1 MNKKILLSA
10 AIASSAF
17 APQLLSAKGVESKER
32 PDVLFIFIDDLTFNG
47 LNALGDKE
55 IISPNMDKL
64 VNSGVKF
71 VNNYNMGGW
80 NGAISQAS
88 RTQLITG
95 MTIWNAYKQQEDN
108 KFADI
113 KAKRTLWPQV
123 MSDAGYQTYHTG
135 KWHMSHVSPGQIFD
149 KVEGLSGGMMKDY
162 YVFKAPTNGV
172 PNTYLGYERPLS
184 RDDNSWQPWDKSNGG
199 YWKEDGEHWSVKQ
212 ANFLINYMEANK
224 DSEKPLFMSIAFN
237 APHDPRQS
245 PKEFVDMYD
254 IDKIKIPKSFQPEHP
269 DMELMGC
276 GKTLRDEELAPWP
289 RTEYAVQKHRQ
300 EYYALI
306 THLDVQIGR
315 IMEELQKTGR
325 ADNTLIVFSADN
337 GLAIGKHGL
346 WGKQNMYEHSL
357 KVPLVFSGL
366 DLPKGETRKQL
377 TYMQDLVPTV
387 LEIAG
392 IEKPS
397 NMDFVSELNVVKD
410 GKQPS
415 NHEAIYGGYLDV
427 QRMVRN
433 ERYKLFMIPKAKSV
447 MLFDVVKDPD
457 ETKNLYGNPKY
468 ADEVKK
474 LAAQYLMTSKKAGD
488 IYDIPAIFPEIFG
501 SLK

>member
-1 MNKKILLSA
+1 MLTSAIFSANAAQAKK
-10 AIASSAF
+10 
-17 APQLLSAKGVESKER
+17 
-32 PDVLFIFIDDLTFNG
+32 PDVLFIFVDDMTFDG
-47 LNALGDKE
+47 LNALGNKQ

-64 VNSGVKF
+64 VKSGVRF
-71 VNNYNMGGW
+71 MNNYNMGGW

-88 RTQLITG
+88 RTQLMTG
-95 MTIWNAYKQQEDN
+95 MGIWNAFKEQEKDHF
-108 KFADI
+108 KSLVEQ
-113 KAKRTLWPQV
+113 RTLWPQV
-123 MSDAGYQTYHTG
+123 MSDAGYKTYHTG
-135 KWHMSHVSPGQIFD
+135 KWHMWYVSPTKIFD
-149 KVEGLSGGMMKDY
+149 KTEGLSGGMMSDHY
-162 YVFKAPTNGV
+162 DFKTPTYGK

-184 RDDNSWQPWDKSNGG
+184 KDDNSWQPWDTSNGG
-199 YWKEDGEHWSVKQ
+199 YWKGEKHWSVMQ
-212 ANFLINYMEANK
+212 ADYLISYMKANK
-224 DSEKPLFMSIAFN
+224 DSKEPLFMSIAFN

-245 PKEFVDMYD
+245 PKEYVDMYD
-254 IDKIKIPKSFQPEHP
+254 VNKIKVPKSFQPEQP

-289 RTEYAVQKHRQ
+289 RTEYAVQKHCQ

-315 IMEELQKTGR
+315 IMEELKKTGR

-337 GLAIGKHGL
+337 GLALGKHGL
-346 WGKQNMYEHSL
+346 LGKQNMYEHSL

-366 DLPKGETRKQL
+366 GLPKGEVRNQL

-387 LEIAG
+387 FELVG
-392 IEKPS
+392 IQKPS
-397 NMDFVSELNVVKD
+397 NMDFISELNVVKN

-433 ERYKLFMIPKAKSV
+433 ERYKLFLIPKAKTAF
-447 MLFDVVKDPD
+447 LYDVVKDPE
-457 ETKNLYGNPKY
+457 ETKNLYGDPKY
-468 ADEVKK
+468 AAEVKK
-474 LAAQYLMTSKKAGD
+474 LAAQYLKASKQAGD
-488 IYDIPAIFPEIFG
+488 MYDIPAIYPEIFG

>member
-1 MNKKILLSA
+1 MNKKLLLAGALATSMLAPESA
-10 AIASSAF
+10 TAA
-17 APQLLSAKGVESKER
+17 APSDKR
-32 PDVLFIFIDDLTFNG
+32 PDVLFIFIDDLTFDG
-47 LNALGDKE
+47 LNALGNHQV
-55 IISPNMDKL
+55 ISPNMDKL

-95 MTIWNAYKQQEDN
+95 MTIWNAYQEQESDKFQSLVQQ
-108 KFADI
+108 
-113 KAKRTLWPQV
+113 RTLWPQV
-123 MSDAGYQTYHTG
+123 MSDAGYKTYHTG
-135 KWHMSHVSPGQIFD
+135 KWHMSHVTPAKIFD
-149 KVEGLSGGMMKDY
+149 KAEGISGGMMSDHY
-162 YVFKAPTNGV
+162 DFKAPTNGV

-184 RDDNSWQPWDKSNGG
+184 PEDNSWQPWDKSNGG
-199 YWKEDGEHWSVKQ
+199 YWNEDGEHWSVKQ
-212 ANFLINYMEANK
+212 ANFLINYMKANK
-224 DSEKPLFMSIAFN
+224 DSEQPLFMSIAFN

-245 PKEFVDMYD
+245 PKEFVEMYD
-254 IDKIKIPKSFQPEHP
+254 LDKIEVPKSFQTEHP

-289 RTEYAVQKHRQ
+289 RTKYAVQKHRQ

-306 THLDVQIGR
+306 THLDGQIGR
-315 IMEELQKTGR
+315 IMEELEKTGR

-346 WGKQNMYEHSL
+346 WGKQSMYEHSL
-357 KVPLVFSGL
+357 KVPLVFAGL
-366 DLPKGETRKQL
+366 DLPKGETRTQL

-387 LEIAG
+387 LEVIGA
-392 IEKPS
+392 ERPS

-410 GKQPS
+410 GNQPS

-433 ERYKLFMIPKAKSV
+433 ERYKLFLIPKAKTAF
-447 MLFDVVKDPD
+447 LYDVVNDPD
-457 ETKNLYGNPKY
+457 ETVNLYGNPKY
-468 ADEVKK
+468 KAEIKK
-474 LAAQYLMTSKKAGD
+474 LAAQYLKVSKQAGD
-488 IYDIPAIFPEIFG
+488 IYDIPAIYPEIFG

>member
-1 MNKKILLSA
+1 MNKLRLVSTATLA
-10 AIASSAF
+10 ATTIVTPAASLA
-17 APQLLSAKGVESKER
+17 ANAKQ
-32 PDVLFIFIDDLTFNG
+32 PDILFIFVDDMTFDG
-47 LNALGDKE
+47 LNALGNRQ

-64 VNSGVKF
+64 VKSGVRF

-88 RTQLITG
+88 RTQLMTG
-95 MTIWNAYKQQEDN
+95 MGIWNAYKEQEKDH
-108 KFADI
+108 FQSLVDQ
-113 KAKRTLWPQV
+113 RTLWPQV
-123 MSDAGYQTYHTG
+123 MSDAGYKTYHTG
-135 KWHMSHVSPGQIFD
+135 KWHMWYVKPAQIFD
-149 KVEGLSGGMMKDY
+149 KAEGLSGGMMHDNY
-162 YVFKAPTNGV
+162 NFKKHTYGV
-172 PNTYLGYERPLS
+172 PGTFLGYTRPLS
-184 RDDNSWQPWDKSNGG
+184 REDNAWQPWDTSNGG
-199 YWKEDGEHWSVKQ
+199 YWKEGGKHWSVIQ
-212 ANFLINYMEANK
+212 ADYLIDYMHENRE
-224 DSEKPLFMSIAFN
+224 SEKPLFMTIAFN

-254 IDKIKIPKSFQPEHP
+254 VDKIKVPESFQPEHP
-269 DMELMGC
+269 NMELMGC

-306 THLDVQIGR
+306 SHLDTQIGR
-315 IMEELQKTGR
+315 IMEELKKSGR

-337 GLAIGKHGL
+337 GLALGKHGL
-346 WGKQNMYEHSL
+346 MGKQNMYEHSL

-366 DLPKGETRKQL
+366 GLPKNEKRTQL

-387 LEIAG
+387 MEIAG
-392 IEKPS
+392 VEKPK

-433 ERYKLFMIPKAKSV
+433 KRYKLFLIPKAKTAH
-447 MLFDVVKDPD
+447 LYDVVKDPAEIKD
-457 ETKNLYGNPKY
+457 LYGDPKY
-468 ADEVKK
+468 SAVVKE
-474 LAAQYLMTSKKAGD
+474 LAEQYLKVSKQAGD
-488 IYDIPAIFPEIFG
+488 IYDIPAIYPEIFNN
-501 SLK
+501 K